1 MRNFEAAML
10 LAIIMLMSMQFMPSS
25 AQQDLPGECWKNIG
39 TCRRNATTA
48 EEFKQ
53 ECCPV
58 LVKELLNSTD
68 CFCGVKQIL
77 DQDPSVADGIS
88 QLLTICNIGASFETI
103 CSGSA
108 PSPDATTPSAPAPGA
123 NLSPMGNPA
132 PAPAPSMHC
141 WDSIR
146 MCIDDNAKKGE
157 TMPQFNA
164 SSSVFNQTEF
174 LCCPLVQQTSMI
186 AKPCFCDVTT
196 FLQLNPS
203 LTSNVMEIVDGCGV
217 ADSVASLNGFCGGGA
232 PNHAPGPMMQP
243 LGSAESLG
251 AKKSQHGAA
260 NKMAVAGS
268 LSSLVV
274 LLTYFLF

>member
-103 CSGSA
+103 CSGMY
-108 PSPDATTPSAPAPGA
+108 
-123 NLSPMGNPA
+123 L
-132 PAPAPSMHC
+132 
-141 WDSIR
+141 
-146 MCIDDNAKKGE
+146 
-157 TMPQFNA
+157 
-164 SSSVFNQTEF
+164 
-174 LCCPLVQQTSMI
+174 
-186 AKPCFCDVTT
+186 
-196 FLQLNPS
+196 
-203 LTSNVMEIVDGCGV
+203 
-217 ADSVASLNGFCGGGA
+217 
-232 PNHAPGPMMQP
+232 
-243 LGSAESLG
+243 
-251 AKKSQHGAA
+251 
-260 NKMAVAGS
+260 
-268 LSSLVV
+268 
-274 LLTYFLF
+274 Y